1 MALREAT
8 IENKYRNSHHKRI
21 FQESDMSDEATIPA
35 IPDPEVPVPN
45 EPEPV
50 SPVWSTNTKIIV
62 TIATIILLVAVTLR
76 FTNVIRII
84 TLASIIAYLMN
95 PIIAFVHKHTKISRG
110 VSVAIVYLLLV
121 VVVATAVTILGAAT
135 YIQATS
141 FIEQLP
147 VLITNIT
154 DYIETVAT
162 RSDPIEFGTLFSFS
176 PADINWGSIGEQV
189 LGLVEPAAGKS
200 YQILTSVASKT
211 VGIVGDLFFIF
222 ILSIYLAAEIPK
234 LGGYVVRLARTPGYQ
249 YDAKRLMQSFSQV
262 WSSYLRGQMI
272 LGLSVGTASW
282 FGLTVLGVQNSI
294 ALGIIAGILEF
305 VPNIGP
311 LITAV
316 IAVIVAF
323 FQTTP
328 STFALTNVQLAL
340 LVLVWM
346 IIVQQLENNL
356 LVPRIMGN
364 ALNLHPLLVLL
375 GVLMGA
381 SLAGILGAILAAPII
396 ATIKL
401 ISLYVWRKMFDLP
414 PFETQLAPVEPRI
427 PKPTLRDRWQQWRSK
442 KTKNR

>member
-1 MALREAT
+1 
-8 IENKYRNSHHKRI
+8 
-21 FQESDMSDEATIPA
+21 MSDELALPP
-35 IPDPEVPVPN
+35 IPDTEGPDPKDEL
-45 EPEPV
+45 EAE
-50 SPVWSTNTKIIV
+50 SPLWSTNTKIIV
-62 TIATIILLVAVTLR
+62 TVIALILLVAVTLR

-84 TLASIIAYLMN
+84 TLAAIIAYLMN
-95 PIIAFVHKHTKISRG
+95 PIIAFVHKRTGIGRG
-110 VSVAIVYLLLV
+110 VSVALVYLLLV
-121 VVVATAVTILGAAT
+121 VLVGTAVTILGAAT
-135 YIQATS
+135 YIEATS
-141 FIEQLP
+141 FIQQLP
-147 VLITNIT
+147 VLITDITGYVENI
-154 DYIETVAT
+154 AT
-162 RSDPIEFGTLFSFS
+162 QSDPIVLGTFSFS
-176 PADINWGSIGEQV
+176 PAEINWEAIGQQV

-200 YQILTSVASKT
+200 YQILTSVATKT

-234 LGGYVVRLARTPGYQ
+234 LGGYVMRVARTPGYQ
-249 YDAKRLMQSFSQV
+249 HDAKRLMQSFSQV
-262 WSSYLRGQMI
+262 WSSYLRGQML
-272 LGLSVGTASW
+272 LGLSIGTASW

-294 ALGIIAGILEF
+294 ALGIISGILEF

-311 LITAV
+311 LIAAI

-328 STFALTNVQLAL
+328 NTFGLTSVELTL

-401 ISLYVWRKMFDLP
+401 IGLYVWRKMFDLP
-414 PFETQLAPVEPRI
+414 PFETQLAPVTPRTQ
-427 PKPTLRDRWQQWRSK
+427 KPSLRERWHQWRARK
-442 KTKNR
+442 

>member
-1 MALREAT
+1 MSEEA
-8 IENKYRNSHHKRI
+8 E
-21 FQESDMSDEATIPA
+21 IPA
-35 IPDPEVPVPN
+35 IPDPKLLD
-45 EPEPV
+45 
-50 SPVWSTNTKIIV
+50 SPLEEETESPLWGTNTKIIV
-62 TIATIILLVAVTLR
+62 TIGTLILLVAVTLR

-84 TLASIIAYLMN
+84 TLAAIIAYLMN
-95 PIIAFVHKHTKISRG
+95 PIIAFVHKHTKMKRG
-110 VSVAIVYLLLV
+110 AAVALVYVVAV
-121 VVVATAVTILGAAT
+121 VVLVTAVTILGAAT

-141 FIEQLP
+141 FVQQLP
-147 VLITNIT
+147 ILITNIT
-154 DYIETVAT
+154 IYTENLAT
-162 RSDPIEFGTLFSFS
+162 QSDPIHIGAFSFS
-176 PADINWGSIGEQV
+176 PADINWQAIGQQV

-200 YQILTSVASKT
+200 YQILTSVAGKT

-234 LGGYVVRLARTPGYQ
+234 LGGYVMRVARTPGYQ
-249 YDAKRLMQSFSQV
+249 HDAKRLMQSFSQV

-272 LGLSVGTASW
+272 LGLSIGTASW

-294 ALGIIAGILEF
+294 ALGIISGILEF

-311 LITAV
+311 LIAAV

-328 STFALTNVQLAL
+328 NTFGLTSVQLTL
-340 LVLVWM
+340 LVLAWM

-364 ALNLHPLLVLL
+364 ALDLHPLLVLL

-401 ISLYVWRKMFDLP
+401 LGLYVWRKMFDLP
-414 PFETQLAPVEPRI
+414 PFEKQLAPVTSRTQ
-427 PKPTLRDRWQQWRSK
+427 KPSLRERWQQWRS
-442 KTKNR
+442 RE